1 MNPIPII
8 LFFLLAISAEE
19 PGFTVKEEH
28 VLTTINADT
37 TVHFVYYLT
46 IHTTEGPQ
54 KGIYLGIPT
63 DAVRE
68 YTATQA
74 GKPLKVEKE
83 PGRLKIWFLKEVQ
96 SGDTTEL
103 QVQFTA
109 EGSLYSDNGKAV
121 LEFYPCW
128 WERQSVD
135 NLRVTVVL
143 PKGCPLSEVE
153 SSPAADTSGTENE
166 GALISYEKNQ
176 LDPGYKLQITVS
188 FPHQYITPLPTTQ
201 TELPSQILWVII
213 GITAVVIAL
222 LWMKKQKEEP
232 AYGET
237 LLYDSR

>member
-1 MNPIPII
+1 MNTIPVI
-8 LFFLLAISAEE
+8 LFILLAISAEE
-19 PGFTVKEEH
+19 PGFTIKEEH
-28 VLTTINADT
+28 VTTTINADT
-37 TVHFVYYLT
+37 TVHFWYHFT

-54 KGIYLGIPT
+54 RGIYLGIPT

-74 GKPLKVEKE
+74 GKPLKIEKE
-83 PGRLKIWFLKEVQ
+83 LGRLKIWFLKEAQ

-103 QVQFTA
+103 QVRFTA
-109 EGSLYSDNGKAV
+109 EGLLYRNNSRAV

-153 SSPAADTSGTENE
+153 SSPATDTSGTENE
-166 GALISYEKNQ
+166 SALFYEKNQ

-188 FPHQYITPLPTTQ
+188 FPHQYITPLSTTQ

-213 GITAVVIAL
+213 GIAAVVIVL
-222 LWMKKQKEEP
+222 LWIKKQKEEP

-237 LLYDSR
+237 LLYDTR